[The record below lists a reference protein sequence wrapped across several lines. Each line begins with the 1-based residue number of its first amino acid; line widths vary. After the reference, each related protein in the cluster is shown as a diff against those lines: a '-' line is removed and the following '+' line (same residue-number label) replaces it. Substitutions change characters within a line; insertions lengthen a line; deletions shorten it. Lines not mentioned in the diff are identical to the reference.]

1 MMRELRGFP
10 VNIIVKT
17 ENIQGEPA
25 HGYFIGLLEHIANIT
40 HSFHGAGR
48 GYPSYLER
56 ETPGSH
62 HGRNLRGEALGS
74 YAPLRSRMQ
83 ALRSSL
89 HDQGFHSESRFETVK
104 NENAARNVAWQRGVA
119 LDLRFREQGAGSQL
133 VCVLPQL
140 RRARSGQVWRQG
152 A

>member
-1 MMRELRGFP
+1 MQELRGFP

-25 HGYFIGLLEHIANIT
+25 HGYFIGLLENIANIT

-48 GYPSYLER
+48 GDPSYGEG
-56 ETPGSH
+56 ETPGRH

-74 YAPLRSRMQ
+74 YAPLRSWTQ
-83 ALRSSL
+83 ALRCSL
-89 HDQGFHSESRFETVK
+89 HDQGVHSESRVEPFS

-119 LDLRFREQGAGSQL
+119 HDLRFREQERVPS
-133 VCVLPQL
+133 
-140 RRARSGQVWRQG
+140 
-152 A
+152 

>member
-1 MMRELRGFP
+1 MQELRGFP

-48 GYPSYLER
+48 RAPSYGGG
-56 ETPGSH
+56 ETPGRH

-74 YAPLRSRMQ
+74 DAGGILVGVVLLPRRGSQ
-83 ALRSSL
+83 AQLQGTHALVDRIQASHRLGGQPVSS
-89 HDQGFHSESRFETVK
+89 DCGD
-104 NENAARNVAWQRGVA
+104 N
-119 LDLRFREQGAGSQL
+119 LRFGS
-133 VCVLPQL
+133 
-140 RRARSGQVWRQG
+140 
-152 A
+152 